1 MKKLAIVILNW
12 NGADMMR
19 QYLPS
24 VLENSV
30 GDVIVADNAST
41 DGSVRMLLKEFPQVP
56 VVVLEQNFGFAEGYD
71 RALAQLDDYEYFL
84 LLNSDVEIR
93 QKEWDRPLIEY
104 MDGHPECA
112 ACQPK
117 LLKLQTQTLPS
128 PSLEGGGSVSANDDT
143 NEQGNHS
150 LPAGRVRGGSAGC
163 SLFEYA
169 GAAGGYL
176 DKYGYPFCRGRVFD
190 TIEPDE
196 GQYDD
201 IAPLLWGTGAALMV
215 RASDWQA
222 SGGLDSRFFAHME
235 EIDLCW
241 RLRTM
246 GRDIVCIPSSTAY
259 HLGGATLNQG
269 NPRKTFLNFR
279 NNLLML
285 YKNLPDH
292 ELKQVMR
299 VRRLLDYLAALQF
312 LLKGDTKN
320 FSAVFKARRAFAKMR
335 PDFEKDRRHIQQLRQ
350 NERVPE
356 RVNFS
361 LLWQYYVKG
370 KKKFS
375 ELTVD
380 SL

>member
-19 QYLPS
+19 QYLPT
-24 VLENSV
+24 VLKNSV

-41 DGSVRMLLKEFPQVP
+41 DGSVQMLQQEFPEVP
-56 VVVLEQNFGFAEGYD
+56 VIVLEENFGFAEGYN
-71 RALAQLDDYEYFL
+71 RALVQLPDYEYYL

-93 QKEWDRPLIEY
+93 QKDWDAPMIQY
-104 MDGHPECA
+104 MDSHPDCA

-117 LLKLQTQTLPS
+117 LLKLQTLPS
-128 PSLEGGGSVSANDDT
+128 PSLEGGSSIPANEDKDA
-143 NEQGNHS
+143 Q
-150 LPAGRVRGGSAGC
+150 RVGW
-163 SLFEYA
+163 FEYA
-169 GAAGGYL
+169 GAAGGFL

-201 IAPLLWGTGAALMV
+201 IVPLLWGTGAALMV
-215 RASDWQA
+215 RASDWRE
-222 SGGLDSRFFAHME
+222 SGGLDARFFAHME

-246 GRDIVCIPSSTAY
+246 GKSIVCISESKAY

-285 YKNLPDH
+285 YKNLPDA
-292 ELKQVMR
+292 ELKSVMR
-299 VRRLLDYLAALQF
+299 TRRFLDYLAALQF

-320 FSAVFKARRAFAKMR
+320 FSAVFKARHAFYDLL
-335 PDFEKDRRHIQQLRQ
+335 PDFEKDRRHIQQLRK

-370 KKKFS
+370 KKTFRQ
-375 ELTVD
+375 LTID
-380 SL
+380 S